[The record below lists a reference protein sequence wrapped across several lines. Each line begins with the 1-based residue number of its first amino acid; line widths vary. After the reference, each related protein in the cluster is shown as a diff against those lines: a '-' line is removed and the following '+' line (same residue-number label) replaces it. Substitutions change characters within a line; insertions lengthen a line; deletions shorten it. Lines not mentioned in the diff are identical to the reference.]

1 MKKMT
6 SYIVAGVKADNEA
19 VFMQRVGELLEK
31 KNLLEFLT
39 DGVPVG
45 VRITDKDELFKALA
59 KETEKKNLVEVLD
72 VKISDDFSV
81 QVLYKYVYETRFFK
95 TMEDKES
102 WESNSY
108 GFKGEKSEKLEG
120 EFAIEG
126 KKYSSS
132 WYTISRDF
140 PGIEVWLV

>member
-19 VFMQRVGELLEK
+19 VFMQRIGELLEK
-31 KNLLEFLT
+31 KCLLEFLT

-45 VRITDKDELFKALA
+45 VRITDKEELFKAFAEELG
-59 KETEKKNLVEVLD
+59 KKNLVEVLN

-95 TMEDKES
+95 TMEDKEF
-102 WESNSY
+102 WEKDSY
-108 GFKGEKSEKLEG
+108 CFKGEKSEKLEG

-126 KKYSSS
+126 KKYSTS
-132 WYTISRDF
+132 WYTVSRDF